1 MPGAAISSVMSTR
14 PRQHPFSHRTLILSA
29 SRLSPAHH
37 PTPVP
42 SLTLMTWI
50 FSMLRVAASLVC
62 TKTVKVQ
69 PKKARVRSSLGH
81 PMPATG
87 HSLFPHSLTGT
98 AAPQSV
104 NPVLRQDT
112 QQGDLTPG
120 GVNQGGLLK

>member
-1 MPGAAISSVMSTR
+1 
-14 PRQHPFSHRTLILSA
+14 
-29 SRLSPAHH
+29 
-37 PTPVP
+37 
-42 SLTLMTWI
+42 
-50 FSMLRVAASLVC
+50 MLRVAASLVC

-69 PKKARVRSSLGH
+69 PKKARVWSSLGH

-87 HSLFPHSLTGT
+87 HGLFPHSLTGT